1 MHCLYF
7 ICERTHAR
15 KNYATLEINP
25 MENVNKQ
32 RRNFISLSELWYDPL
47 EFNFRRVRLTD
58 KVGGRKNREKDWKNA
73 NSLFPQ
79 IVDVLLPTRLW
90 TLKSLLLNTRPYSLY
105 NFNRP
110 ENYLH
115 VNNKMSASPKTS
127 VSLVL
132 KRYRPTKMKFEG
144 LLDWKG
150 FKNHNC
156 NPFKTSSLYI
166 LDFSNIC
173 YQMLFII
180 FFDVLTVMP

>member
-1 MHCLYF
+1 MGAK
-7 ICERTHAR
+7 IAIKTERMQILFSR
-15 KNYATLEINP
+15 K
-25 MENVNKQ
+25 
-32 RRNFISLSELWYDPL
+32 LSR
-47 EFNFRRVRLTD
+47 F
-58 KVGGRKNREKDWKNA
+58 
-73 NSLFPQ
+73 
-79 IVDVLLPTRLW
+79 LLPTRLW

-115 VNNKMSASPKTS
+115 VNNKISASPKTS

-144 LLDWKG
+144 LLHWKG